1 MSAKNEQ
8 SMKCE
13 TLILYLKSSSLVE
26 MRVLKLLWWSGK
38 SILKLCAR
46 GSIFGNSSGH
56 FIMQTQRVCLNLDR
70 AVHMYTHL
78 HWMWGNYSRHV
89 SKLAAIRGECAQ
101 MWQTLHIRAC
111 VCTAHERVPAASSRP
126 ASTCFQQDHKALGTM
141 LHTHTAPLAPHLLR
155 PFKILACF
163 VTCLQMQNT
172 DTDTHVLVFKLLLFC
187 CSFRQSC
194 LGLYN
199 CSQTVL

>member
-1 MSAKNEQ
+1 
-8 SMKCE
+8 
-13 TLILYLKSSSLVE
+13 

-70 AVHMYTHL
+70 AIHMYTHL
-78 HWMWGNYSRHV
+78 HWMWGIFSRQV

-155 PFKILACF
+155 LSKSLRALSRACKCKTQTRTH
-163 VTCLQMQNT
+163 TCW
-172 DTDTHVLVFKLLLFC
+172 
-187 CSFRQSC
+187 CS
-194 LGLYN
+194 N
-199 CSQTVL
+199 CFYSAAAFDNHAWACTAAHKQY